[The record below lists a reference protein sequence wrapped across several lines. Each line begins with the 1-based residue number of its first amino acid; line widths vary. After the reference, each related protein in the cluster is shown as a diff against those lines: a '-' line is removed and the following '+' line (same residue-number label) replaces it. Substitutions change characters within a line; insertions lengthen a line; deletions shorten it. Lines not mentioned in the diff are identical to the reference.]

1 MIKLKTKSERREKKS
16 ALRRIIITITG
27 LLLISGIFAV
37 YCFYT
42 IVMSPNTRTS
52 STKGISLY
60 IPTGASFEQ
69 VIDSLC
75 RQELLIDKN
84 SFVQLAQWRG
94 YHDNIKSGHYVI
106 KNAMTNLEL
115 LRLLRGGIQ
124 TPIRVTFNNM
134 RDIEQVAGRV
144 ATQIEA
150 DSASISMLLHDDNFI
165 SKMGFNSSTIPCLF
179 LPNTYELYWNTDAE
193 EFVSRMFQEYRKFWN
208 EERRNKAKLRSLSP
222 EEVSILASIVDKET
236 NKADEMPQI
245 AGVYLNRLK
254 SKWLLQADPTLVYAI
269 GDFTIKRVLDI
280 HKEIDSPYN
289 TYKNVGLP
297 PGPIC
302 IPSLAA
308 INAVLDAE
316 NHNFYYFCAKEDMS
330 GYHNFAKTLSEHQR
344 NAAKYQRELNKMRIW
359 K

>member
-1 MIKLKTKSERREKKS
+1 MIKLKTKSDRREKKS

-27 LLLISGIFAV
+27 LLLISGIFVV

-236 NKADEMPQI
+236 NKAD
-245 AGVYLNRLK
+245 K
-254 SKWLLQADPTLVYAI
+254 
-269 GDFTIKRVLDI
+269 
-280 HKEIDSPYN
+280 
-289 TYKNVGLP
+289 
-297 PGPIC
+297 
-302 IPSLAA
+302 
-308 INAVLDAE
+308 
-316 NHNFYYFCAKEDMS
+316 
-330 GYHNFAKTLSEHQR
+330 
-344 NAAKYQRELNKMRIW
+344 
-359 K
+359 